1 MNARESAL
9 IDMIT
14 ELKGELDDAN
24 ERIESSEDFYKW
36 WKEADKEKDEC
47 QRKNE
52 VLIEE
57 NSELRKRIEVLETQ
71 LEELSQAKAAS
82 VMLTDTA
89 AKGVL

>member
-24 ERIESSEDFYKW
+24 ERIESSEDFYRW
-36 WKEADKEKDEC
+36 WKEADKEKDEYE
-47 QRKNE
+47 RKNE